1 MAVKPI
7 PEGYHSI
14 TPYLI
19 ISGAAAAIDFYKGA
33 FGAKERMR
41 MPGPGDKV
49 MHAEIEIGDSA
60 VMLADEF
67 PEMGFRGPQALGG
80 TPVSL
85 VLYVEDADKVF
96 NQAVAAGAKVLKP
109 LQDQFY
115 GDRSGTVA
123 DPFGHVWNIGS
134 HKEDLTPEEINRR
147 FEAQMKQQK

>member
-7 PEGYHSI
+7 PEGYHSV

-19 ISGAAAAIDFYKGA
+19 ISGAAAAIDFYKRA

-41 MPGPGDKV
+41 MPGPSGKV

-85 VLYVEDADKVF
+85 MLYVEDADMVF

-115 GDRSGTVA
+115 GDRSGTIA
-123 DPFGHVWNIGS
+123 DPYGHVWTIGT
-134 HKEDLTPEEINRR
+134 HKEDLTPKEINRR
-147 FEAQMKQQK
+147 FETQMKQQK